1 MLVTAV
7 AAHYLEYEWFFP
19 GGQHAAQHRFSTSL
33 SCQRIGLGVGLGLTA
48 AVVRGASGAN
58 ERIRIG
64 LIGCGDR
71 CMGHLASIAALQS
84 KHNVQIT
91 AVCDVWQL
99 NLKRAVAKVTE
110 AFKEEPK
117 AFTRFGDLLALKD
130 IDAVSIVTPDFSH
143 GPILVAALEAKKDVY
158 IEKPM
163 TIQLSYANEAL
174 DLARKYERV
183 VQCGT
188 QYRSHPPILGVA
200 REVAGGG
207 LGTISRI
214 SSAAC
219 FNHPRWKRKHDD
231 CKAADVDWDAY
242 LLYLPKRPFDA
253 SLLREW
259 HLHRETSNGLPGLWM
274 THYVDATALIMNA
287 SYPSTATALGGN
299 YVWKDGREHA
309 DTFTALLEYPEGFLF
324 EWSMSLGTDADWRYC
339 IYGTKGT
346 IETTGGR
353 TLSHPWHVRM
363 AGVEPTERKVEPVPA
378 NDHFENWIECLRTRE
393 RPRADIQFGHQH
405 AVASIM
411 AAAALESGRQQKY
424 DPQTRTIQPA

>member
-1 MLVTAV
+1 LDAG
-7 AAHYLEYEWFFP
+7 FFHQEGTMP
-19 GGQHAAQHRFSTSL
+19 RKIISRRRFLASTSG
-33 SCQRIGLGVGLGLTA
+33 SAVGLGLTA
-48 AVVRGASGAN
+48 AVARGAAGAN

-64 LIGCGDR
+64 LIGCGER

-84 KHNVQIT
+84 KHNVQIA
-91 AVCDVWQL
+91 AVCDVWQP
-99 NLKRAVAKVTE
+99 NLKRAVAKVAD
-110 AFKEEPK
+110 AFKQEPQ

-143 GPILVAALEAKKDVY
+143 GPILVASLKANKDVY
-158 IEKPM
+158 VEKPM
-163 TIQLSYANEAL
+163 TIQLSYASEAL
-174 DLARKYERV
+174 DLARQNERV

-200 REVAGGG
+200 KEVAGGG
-207 LGTISRI
+207 LGKISRV
-214 SSAAC
+214 SSAAS
-219 FNHPRWKRKHDD
+219 FNQPRWKRKHDD

-242 LLYLPKRPFDA
+242 LLHLPKRPFDA

-287 SYPSTATALGGN
+287 KYPSTVAAHGGN

-324 EWSMSLGTDADWRYC
+324 DWAMSLGTDADWRYC

-346 IETTGGR
+346 IETTGNR
-353 TLSHPWHVRM
+353 TLSNPWRL
-363 AGVEPTERKVEPVPA
+363 AAPSQAKNAKPAERKIEPVPA

-411 AAAALESGRQQKY
+411 AAAALESGRRQKY